1 MRTANE
7 LIRNLERRVARLEKQ
22 ATTKT
27 EAYKILRDFMAQ
39 NRTNTRMI
47 VELGGYLQVLKDG
60 GDLSDRD
67 LKLIRKMM
75 HRNNASDLADSF
87 RSNPTGR
94 QPSPRVIQ
102 QPSTPRPVR
111 QRTPTR
117 SAPRSRPTVE
127 EQLPTAQEVYDFLC
141 RSSTPNGSRMDGVD
155 LVEEG
160 DTWLL
165 DIEPMNRHRLDHY
178 VGFYHDCDEDDE
190 DCDPDG
196 WDEEAW
202 WDDWAGPLTNDLKKL
217 LTRKYPIFQK
227 LKSGYGEDYTID
239 IGEKGYILINLSKSK
254 FKRR

>member
-1 MRTANE
+1 MSI
-7 LIRNLERRVARLEKQ
+7 LRNLEMRVARLERQ
-22 ATTKT
+22 ATTKS
-27 EAYKILRDFMAQ
+27 EAYDALKGFLSQ
-39 NRTNTRMI
+39 NRNNTRMI
-47 VELGGYLQVLKDG
+47 VELGGYLQTLKDG
-60 GDLSDRD
+60 GDLSERD
-67 LKLIRKMM
+67 LKTIRKMM

-94 QPSPRVIQ
+94 QPSPRVVQ

-155 LVEEG
+155 LIDDG

-227 LKSGYGEDYTID
+227 LKSGYGEDYVID